1 MSKYDKALTVF
12 APDGNLFQVQYAFEA
27 VEKGTSTIGIRGKDC
42 VVLGVEKKPEVSSK
56 NNSKSKLQDPRTIQK
71 ILKIDEHISITFA
84 GLQADARILANR
96 ARLECQSY
104 RYNMEDVPTVDYI
117 AKFIARMQQKYTQR
131 NSVRPFGVSTL
142 VIGFDEEEK
151 KPRLLLTEPSGA
163 YSSWKAHAIGRNSKS
178 LKTYLENNY
187 QADLEEDGVI
197 KLAVEALL
205 ESVESE
211 KHIEIAIMREDHET
225 QLINAEKIEQIV
237 NQIKKEREDN

>member
-1 MSKYDKALTVF
+1 MSGRYDKALTVF

-42 VVLGVEKKPEVSSK
+42 VVLAVEKKTEV
-56 NNSKSKLQDPRTIQK
+56 KLQDPRTIKK
-71 ILKIDEHISITFA
+71 ILPIDSHISVTFA

-104 RYNMEDVPTVDYI
+104 RYNMEDVPSVDYI

-131 NSVRPFGVSTL
+131 NSVRPFGVSVL
-142 VIGFDEEEK
+142 VSGFDEED

-163 YSSWKAHAIGRNSKS
+163 YSSWKSHAIGRNSKA

-187 QADLEEDGVI
+187 EADMEEEKAI
-197 KLAVEALL
+197 KLAIEALL

-211 KHIEIAIMREDHET
+211 KHIEIAVMRADRKTTKMESED
-225 QLINAEKIEQIV
+225 IERIV
-237 NQIKKEREDN
+237 SEIKKAREDN